1 MVRIPTPVIRA
12 VQLYA
17 VVSLDADGSWQPGPA
32 LSIVQ
37 FRDIGAVIADAP
49 YQQVPPDESR
59 VASYRRVV
67 EHAFAARTV
76 LPAPFGT
83 IFRSRESLL
92 RWLELHYFTLT
103 EAMHSV
109 EKRVMARVRVVQV
122 ADDAGAERANGGH
135 AALHAGHDAAA
146 LYQTLRRLSTA
157 CVMLPGSTPGEQ
169 RMSFLVER
177 ERWSSFRAAVRAEE
191 ARLAG
196 ATVTCTGPWPPY
208 DFVRMQFTS

>member
-17 VVSLDADGSWQPGPA
+17 VASLDADGAWRPA
-32 LSIVQ
+32 PPLSIVQ
-37 FRDIGAVIADAP
+37 FRDLGAIIADAP
-49 YQQVPPDESR
+49 YQQVAPDESR
-59 VASYRRVV
+59 VTSYRRVV
-67 EHAFAARTV
+67 EQAFAERTV

-83 IFRSRESLL
+83 VFRSRESLL

-103 EAMHSV
+103 EALHSV
-109 EKRVMARVRVVQV
+109 EKRVMARVHVVQ
-122 ADDAGAERANGGH
+122 AAALTDATRANGGP
-135 AALHAGHDAAA
+135 ALQAGHDAAA
-146 LYQTLRRLSTA
+146 LFQVLRRLSSA
-157 CVMLPGSTPGEQ
+157 SVLLPASGPEEQ

-177 ERWSSFRAAVRAEE
+177 ERWASFRAAVRDEE
-191 ARLAG
+191 ARIAG